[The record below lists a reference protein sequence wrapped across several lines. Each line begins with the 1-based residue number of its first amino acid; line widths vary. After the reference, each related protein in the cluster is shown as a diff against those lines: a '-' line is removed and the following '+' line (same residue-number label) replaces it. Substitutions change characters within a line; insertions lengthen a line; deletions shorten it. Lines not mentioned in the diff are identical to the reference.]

1 MNLLRI
7 NLKNFC
13 AAQSI
18 EMDLTGLSLCSIIGK
33 NGASKS
39 TIFAYAPFFALFG
52 KLRPGCSLD
61 DMVRTGT
68 QDMSVSV
75 DFDQNGE
82 VYQVIRTRNL
92 KGKGKSACEFQKKT
106 AMGWESLSGA
116 TIKETDA
123 KIQALLNL
131 DADTFLASS
140 LILQGDVSNFSRK
153 LPSERKSVLTSIL
166 GLDVYSTLQ
175 DQAKAKAKALE
186 LKLEGNKQ
194 GLERLK
200 INLDKLPD
208 IAVELSTV
216 NQQITLKA
224 LDIKTKETELSDIQ
238 TEIKALEAKEQE
250 AKQIQSQIEGL
261 ENEIN
266 VKKAEIIS
274 LENRIDN
281 DQAIL
286 QSEPEIMQ
294 KIAELNELRQQIPA
308 LEAKATRLNE
318 LQAELDGLEDEETK
332 LTDEEHALATKIF
345 NLLAKLSIK
354 SELQQ
359 AVKQHDQ
366 LSAELKD
373 YDIKQERC
381 ASLSEEIQVEKRQV
395 DLLNTHI
402 DTLQTALETNQ
413 KKTDILLNSGCIDS
427 AKANCKFLQD
437 AQKSRKRIP
446 GIQTEIEQVAKDREP
461 LIEQVGALERE
472 RDDLGYDKAYHAN
485 LKRRLESL
493 QKKVEQYNSLQGK
506 EELLHT
512 LQGQKDGIA
521 QRINTIND
529 KGLNLQDDIQTLKN
543 ETSSLSSFK
552 AKISELE
559 PCEKQA
565 EQIPQAKANI
575 ESARDS
581 IAKLEAD
588 ISSRYQQCESLRK
601 RYGDLRS
608 ETGYALPGKMIDAE
622 RMNGTLKSMQS
633 DLNALFARQG
643 ALKTQYEG
651 LLADQQKHAELSQI
665 IAPQAKELTR
675 WETLVRAFSKNGI
688 PVLILENALP
698 ELERIANDILSQ
710 MSNGQHSLQFIT
722 QRDAKSKD
730 SMIETLDIL
739 VRDWAGTRP
748 FESFSGGE
756 QTRISLAIR
765 FALSELLANRAGSK
779 VEFIVGDEILS
790 DQSPEFREMTIEAI
804 KSMAGRFKKILII
817 SHIPEIQGAFDQ
829 QITISEGGKV
839 DVRFN

>member
-1 MNLLRI
+1 MTP
-7 NLKNFC
+7 LKITLHDFR
-13 AAQSI
+13 AFADT
-18 EMDLTGLSLCSIIGK
+18 ELDLSAISLASVTAK
-33 NGASKS
+33 NGSGKS
-39 TIFAYAPFFALFG
+39 SLLTLAPLFALFG
-52 KLRPGCSLD
+52 KFPGGSID
-61 DMVRTGT
+61 DLVRTGT
-68 QDMSVSV
+68 QDMSVIF
-75 DFDQNGE
+75 DFEHNGE
-82 VYQVIRTRNL
+82 IYQITRTRST
-92 KGKGKSACEFQKKT
+92 KGRGKSTVELQKKIST
-106 AMGWESLSGA
+106 GWESLSDTKKGDTDK
-116 TIKETDA
+116 TIRE
-123 KIQALLNL
+123 LLSLN
-131 DADTFLASS
+131 ADTFIASA
-140 LILQGDVSNFSRK
+140 LILQGDANNFTSK
-153 LPSERKSVLTSIL
+153 LPSKRKEVLSSIL

-175 DQAKAKAKALE
+175 DLAKAKAKALE

-194 GLERLK
+194 ELERLSA
-200 INLDKLPD
+200 NLEKLPD
-208 IAVELSTV
+208 IDLELSMV
-216 NQQITLKA
+216 NQQIASKT
-224 LDIKTKETELSDIQ
+224 LDIRTKETELSDIQ
-238 TEIKALEAKEQE
+238 TQIKNLEAKQQE
-250 AKQIQSQIEGL
+250 AERIQGQIDAL
-261 ENEIN
+261 EKEIADKKNEVTVLN
-266 VKKAEIIS
+266 
-274 LENRIDN
+274 NRIFEAKTAL
-281 DQAIL
+281 QA
-286 QSEPEIMQ
+286 EPEIMQ
-294 KIAELNELRQQIPA
+294 KIQELSELRQRIPT
-308 LEAKATRLNE
+308 LEAKATRLTE
-318 LQAELDGLEDEETK
+318 LQTELDNLEAEESK
-332 LTDEEHALATKIF
+332 LTDEEHALAQKI
-345 NLLAKLSIK
+345 LAFESALALKP
-354 SELQQ
+354 ELQQ
-359 AVKQHDQ
+359 AVEQHEQ

-461 LIEQVGALERE
+461 LIEQIATLNRE

-485 LKRRLESL
+485 IKKRLESL
-493 QKKVEQYNSLQGK
+493 QKKVDQYNSLEGK
-506 EELLHT
+506 EELLRT
-512 LQGQKDGIA
+512 FKGQKEGITE
-521 QRINTIND
+521 RINQLND
-529 KGLNLQDDIQTLKN
+529 KNLSLQNDIQALKD
-543 ETSSLSSFK
+543 ETAALPALK
-552 AKISELE
+552 ARISDLE

-565 EQIPQAKANI
+565 EQIPQVKANI

-839 DVRFN
+839 EVKFS

>member
-7 NLKNFC
+7 KLKNFC
-13 AAQSI
+13 AAQLI
-18 EMDLTGLSLCSIIGK
+18 EIDLTGLSLCSIIGK

-52 KLRPGCSLD
+52 KPRPGCSLD

-106 AMGWESLSGA
+106 AMGWESLSGT

-140 LILQGDVSNFSRK
+140 LILQGDVANFSRK

-166 GLDVYSTLQ
+166 GLDAYSALQ
-175 DQAKAKAKALE
+175 DQAKARAKALE
-186 LKLEGNKQ
+186 LRLEGNKQ
-194 GLERLK
+194 ELERLR

-208 IAVELSTV
+208 VDLELSTV
-216 NQQITLKA
+216 NQQITFKT
-224 LDIKTKETELSDIQ
+224 LDIKTKETELSDLQ
-238 TEIKALEAKEQE
+238 TKIKALEAKEQE
-250 AKQIQSQIEGL
+250 SKQIQNQIEGL
-261 ENEIN
+261 EKEIADKETEEADLN
-266 VKKAEIIS
+266 K
-274 LENRIDN
+274 RIAD
-281 DQAIL
+281 AKIVL
-286 QSEPEIMQ
+286 QSEPELMQ
-294 KIAELNELRQQIPA
+294 KLYELNEIRQQVPA
-308 LEAKATRLNE
+308 LEVKATRLTE
-318 LQAELDGLEDEETK
+318 LQAELNNLETEESK
-332 LTDEEHALATKIF
+332 LADEEHALAQKI
-345 NLLAKLSIK
+345 LALESALALKP
-354 SELQQ
+354 ELQQ
-359 AVKQHDQ
+359 AVEQHKQ
-366 LSAELKD
+366 LSAELKG

-381 ASLSEEIQVEKRQV
+381 ASLSEKTQEEERQV
-395 DLLNTHI
+395 DWLNTCI

-437 AQKSRKRIP
+437 AQEARKRIP
-446 GIQTEIEQVAKDREP
+446 VIQTEIEQVAKDREL
-461 LIEQVGALERE
+461 LIEQIATLNRE

-485 LKRRLESL
+485 IKKRLESL
-493 QKKVEQYNSLQGK
+493 QKKVDQYNSLEGK
-506 EELLHT
+506 EELLRT
-512 LQGQKDGIA
+512 FKGQKEGITE
-521 QRINTIND
+521 RINQLND
-529 KGLNLQDDIQTLKN
+529 KNLSLQNDIQALKD
-543 ETSSLSSFK
+543 ETAALPALK
-552 AKISELE
+552 ARISDLE

-565 EQIPQAKANI
+565 EQIPQVKANI

>member
-1 MNLLRI
+1 MTP
-7 NLKNFC
+7 LKIKLHNFR
-13 AAQSI
+13 ALADT
-18 EMDLTGLSLCSIIGK
+18 ELDLSAISLASVVAK
-33 NGASKS
+33 NGSGKS
-39 TIFAYAPFFALFG
+39 SLLTLAPLFALFG
-52 KLRPGCSLD
+52 KYPGGSID
-61 DMVRTGT
+61 DLVRTGT
-68 QDMSVSV
+68 QDMAVTF
-75 DFDQNGE
+75 DFEHNGE
-82 VYQVIRTRNL
+82 IYQIIRTRKL
-92 KGKGKSACEFQKKT
+92 GKKSTCEFQGKT
-106 AMGWESLSGA
+106 ATGWESLTGT

-123 KIQALLNL
+123 KIQQLLNI

-153 LPSERKSVLTSIL
+153 LPSERKAVLTSIL
-166 GLDVYSTLQ
+166 GLDIYSTLQ
-175 DQAKAKAKALE
+175 EQAKAKAKALE

-194 GLERLK
+194 ELERLS
-200 INLDKLPD
+200 NSLEKLPD
-208 IAVELSTV
+208 IDTDLALI

-224 LDIKTKETELSDIQ
+224 VDIKAKETELADIQ

-261 ENEIN
+261 ENEIS

-294 KIAELNELRQQIPA
+294 KVQELNELRQQIPA
-308 LEAKATRLNE
+308 LEAKATRLSE
-318 LQAELDGLEDEETK
+318 LQTELDGLEDEETR
-332 LTDEEHALATKIF
+332 LIDEEHALATKIF

-373 YDIKQERC
+373 YDLKQEQDDVI
-381 ASLSEEIQVEKRQV
+381 AEKISEMELKERNSGFYLKE
-395 DLLNTHI
+395 
-402 DTLQTALETNQ
+402 LQSELDAHQ

-427 AKANCKFLQD
+427 EKANCKFLQD
-437 AQKSRKRIP
+437 AQEARKRVP
-446 GIQTEIEQVAKDREP
+446 LIQNEIEATIRDREP
-461 LIEQVGALERE
+461 LIQEIAALTCRREQIA
-472 RDDLGYDKAYHAN
+472 YDKAHHAD
-485 LKRRLESL
+485 LKKRLESL

-506 EELLHT
+506 EELLQT
-512 LQGQKDGIA
+512 LQGQKDGITERVNA
-521 QRINTIND
+521 IND
-529 KGLNLQDDIQTLKN
+529 K
-543 ETSSLSSFK
+543 SLSLQQEIQNLKDETFPLPLLK
-552 AKISELE
+552 AKISILE
-559 PCEKQA
+559 PYESQA
-565 EQIPQAKANI
+565 AKLPQAKANI
-575 ESARDS
+575 ESAKDS
-581 IAKLEAD
+581 IAKLEVD
-588 ISSRYQQCESLRK
+588 ISGRYQQCESLKK

-608 ETGYALPGKMIDAE
+608 ETGYALPGKLVDAE
-622 RMNGTLKSMQS
+622 RIGGTLKSMQS

-730 SMIETLDIL
+730 STIETLDIL

-839 DVRFN
+839 EVKFS